1 MMPMQWRK
9 GPRPDE
15 SVVAVA
21 DAVSA
26 AAHKGEIRV
35 LGIVT
40 VNPNLEAEY
49 VHAGE
54 LDEVRKNLL
63 IAGLTRLINKLSS

>member
-1 MMPMQWRK
+1 MPMQWRK

-15 SVVAVA
+15 SVVAMTEAVA
-21 DAVSA
+21 DAA
-26 AAHKGEIRV
+26 AKGRVRV

-40 VNPNLEAEY
+40 INPNLDVEY
-49 VHAGE
+49 TCAGE

-63 IAGLTRLINKLSS
+63 IAGLLRLIKKLDA